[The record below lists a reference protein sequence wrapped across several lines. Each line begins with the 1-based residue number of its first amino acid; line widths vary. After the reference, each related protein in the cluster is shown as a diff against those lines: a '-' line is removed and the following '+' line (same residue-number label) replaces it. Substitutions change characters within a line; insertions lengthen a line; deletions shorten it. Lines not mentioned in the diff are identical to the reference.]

1 MNKNI
6 YICSSIY
13 IYRFFILRKKP
24 TLLKLAAAGIVCVG
38 LIMSLIPVI
47 GNMDKDSAA
56 GLWHQQSA
64 AGRILWPLCFMIGFV
79 SYIHDHM
86 ITCIACTIW
95 EDCMGIYINFATV
108 IIIVVSG
115 NSHVI

>member
-86 ITCIACTIW
+86 L
-95 EDCMGIYINFATV
+95 CMHYLGGLHGNLHKLCHCYHY
-108 IIIVVSG
+108 SG
-115 NSHVI
+115 